1 MVEREAP
8 SDEELEPIARVLAL
22 TAAYYG
28 AAYCC
33 KEACHTSA
41 LTGAAWVAELEE
53 GHHIRIFR
61 NFRVTQGVF
70 EILCNEAEKAVPS
83 SPWARIELKESVAMF
98 PYCLSNNAS
107 NRDLMERFQ
116 HSGGTVHR

>member
-1 MVEREAP
+1 IAEREAP
-8 SDEELEPIARVLAL
+8 SDEELEPIAQVLAL

-61 NFRVTQGVF
+61 SFRVTQGVF
-70 EILCNEAEKAVPS
+70 EILCNEVEKAVPS
-83 SPWARIELKESVAMF
+83 SPWARIELKESDVPLLPFEQCIQPRSHGAL
-98 PYCLSNNAS
+98 PAQW
-107 NRDLMERFQ
+107 R
-116 HSGGTVHR
+116 

>member
-1 MVEREAP
+1 MAEREAAR
-8 SDEELEPIARVLAL
+8 DEEREPTAQVLAL

-53 GHHIRIFR
+53 GHHICIFR
-61 NFRVTQGVF
+61 NFRVPQGVF
-70 EILCNEAEKAVPS
+70 KILCNEVERAVPS
-83 SPWARIELKESVAMF
+83 SPWARIELKESVTMF
-98 PYCLSNNAS
+98 LYCLSKNAS

-116 HSGGTVHR
+116 HSG